1 MKINLKTKTSKLLR
15 LFILALFLVCLL
27 FPINRAPI
35 TASAQVGYNDLIHIQ
50 KYEVDMTV
58 EKDRTVRV
66 KERITV
72 KFLKNNLTTF
82 YRSLPKE
89 SARYYDISASCNDGK
104 EFSYTVKNN
113 PDNDD
118 FIDINCIGGAEKG
131 NIRTYDIAFS
141 MQNGINAGTKRNGMI
156 IDVIPFGFTVD
167 LHEVSA
173 TVRFPYPVAEDTC
186 ALYTG
191 YGAEEEDATL
201 NKHLSED
208 KKTLTFSTSLLPRAY
223 NETFDEYV
231 AKGVTVDFTFTDGKF
246 EGYTSVRL
254 FTDGLW
260 VILLLGALG
269 VGLAILLLTFTRTK
283 RELITTVNL
292 TAPDNMDP
300 MKMGKLLDGTVDSE
314 DVTSMLYYFAHKGYL
329 TIDLTNESN
338 PVFHKKTD
346 LPPNASLHEKT
357 LFNGLFKEG
366 DSVSANDLQYKFFDS
381 VERAKLQLPAPKMYD
396 KKSVFGYLAGGV
408 LAELVSV
415 CSAQVL
421 AFSRLGKHY
430 ISLVWVAFIFP
441 VAGMLFIRYI
451 QENYRYKWK
460 RKTQKALNTL
470 KTVIGVIFVF
480 IFSFFLANHILT
492 EFEKLLICAFSF
504 AGVIIIE
511 RVLSR
516 TEGYLQ
522 TLGQILGFKD
532 FIVYT
537 EEDKIKVMLEENPE
551 LYYKVLPY
559 AQVLG
564 VTDEW
569 ENKFSAILLSPP
581 TWCTCADISAFD
593 IWFLNRCMRNACT
606 VALAK
611 PLPQGGGFVG
621 KSGGGGRFG
630 GFGGGGFGG
639 GGGGAR

>member
-1 MKINLKTKTSKLLR
+1 MKIKRKMKTGKLLCM
-15 LFILALFLVCLL
+15 FMLAVFLVCLI
-27 FPINRAPI
+27 FPIKSPL
-35 TASAQVGYNDLIHIQ
+35 TASAQVRYNDLIHIQ

-72 KFLKNNLTTF
+72 EFLKNGLTMF

-89 SARYYDISASCNDGK
+89 SARYYDISASCADGK
-104 EFSYTVKNN
+104 AFSYTVENN
-113 PDNDD
+113 PDNDE

-131 NIRTYDIAFS
+131 NVRTYDIAFC
-141 MQNGINAGTKRNGMI
+141 MQNGLNAGTKRSGMI

-173 TVRFPYPVAEDTC
+173 TVRFPYPVSEDTC

-191 YGAEEEDATL
+191 YGSKEEDTTL
-201 NKHLSED
+201 NKRLSED
-208 KKTLTFSTSLLPRAY
+208 KKTLTFFADLLPRAY

-231 AKGVTVDFTFTDGKF
+231 AKGVTLDFTFTDGKF
-246 EGYTSVRL
+246 DGYTRVRL

-260 VILLLGALG
+260 LILLLGALA
-269 VGLAILLLTFTRTK
+269 VGLCVLLVSFTRTK
-283 RELITTVNL
+283 RELITTVNV
-292 TAPDNMDP
+292 TAPDSMDP
-300 MKMGKLLDGTVDSE
+300 MKMGKLLDGTADSE

-329 TIDLTNESN
+329 NIDLTDEDN
-338 PVFHKKTD
+338 PVFLKKSD
-346 LPPNASLHEKT
+346 LPQTASLHEKT
-357 LFNGLFKEG
+357 LFNGLFKSG
-366 DSVSANDLQYKFFDS
+366 DRVTAKDLQYKFYDF
-381 VERAKLQLPAPKMYD
+381 VERAKLQLPTPKMYE
-396 KKSVFGYLAGGV
+396 KKSVLGYLAGGV
-408 LAELVSV
+408 LAVLFPVLTV
-415 CSAQVL
+415 QIL
-421 AFSRLGKHY
+421 AFSRLGAKF
-430 ISLVWVAFIFP
+430 ISLMGLTFVIP
-441 VAGMLFIRYI
+441 VALMLGLGYI

-460 RKTQKALNTL
+460 RKTQTALNIA
-470 KTVIGVIFVF
+470 KTVIGALFAL

-492 EFEKLLICAFSF
+492 EFEKLVICAFSF
-504 AGVIIIE
+504 ACAVITN
-511 RVLSR
+511 RTLSR
-516 TEGYLQ
+516 TEAYLQ

-569 ENKFSAILLSPP
+569 ENKFSAILLPP
-581 TWCTCADISAFD
+581 PSWCTCSNVSAFD
-593 IWFLNRCMRNACT
+593 IWLLNRCMRSAFV

-611 PLPQGGGFVG
+611 PQAQGGGFVG
-621 KSGGGGRFG
+621 KSGGGGSFG